1 MPRACTGAQTHSMN
15 ANKWL
20 LLGALAG
27 LAGVAINKQLRLT
40 RHRRFA
46 PLSEYSK
53 REAQTRA
60 SIDDVP
66 TVQGSTEAVADFDEQ
81 VAPAAPL

>member
-1 MPRACTGAQTHSMN
+1 MN

-20 LLGALAG
+20 LLGAIAG
-27 LAGVAINKQLRLT
+27 LAAVAINKQLRLG
-40 RHRRFA
+40 RRRRFE

-60 SIDDVP
+60 SIDDIP
-66 TVQGSTEAVADFDEQ
+66 TVHEFDDT
-81 VAPAAPL
+81 VAPGTPL

>member
-1 MPRACTGAQTHSMN
+1 MLAAMN
-15 ANKWL
+15 TNRWI

-27 LAGVAINKQLRLT
+27 LAAVAINKQLRLG
-40 RHRRFA
+40 RRRRFA
-46 PLSEYSK
+46 PLSDYSK

-66 TVQGSTEAVADFDEQ
+66 TLKEFDDSI
-81 VAPAAPL
+81 APSAPF

>member
-1 MPRACTGAQTHSMN
+1 MN
-15 ANKWL
+15 ANKLL

-27 LAGVAINKQLRLT
+27 LAGIAITKQLRSK
-40 RHRRFA
+40 RQRRFA

-53 REAQTRA
+53 REARMRA
-60 SIDDVP
+60 SIDDIP
-66 TVQGSTEAVADFDEQ
+66 AVQGGDEAVADFDEQ